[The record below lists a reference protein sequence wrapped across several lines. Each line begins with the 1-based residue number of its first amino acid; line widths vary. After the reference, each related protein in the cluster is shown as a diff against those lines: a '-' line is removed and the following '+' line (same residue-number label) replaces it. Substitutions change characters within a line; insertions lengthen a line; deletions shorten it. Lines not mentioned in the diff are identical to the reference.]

1 MSIVGELYED
11 ENYELRKQIQLLK
24 AYLIKW
30 AEELQLS
37 GVNSKASVRAEIEK
51 VLEEMKNG

>member
-1 MSIVGELYED
+1 MSIVGEMYEE
-11 ENYELRKQIQLLK
+11 ENYKLQKQIQLLK

-30 AEELQLS
+30 AEELRLS